1 MILLT
6 LILIPSLM
14 LSDYYLTLLGEKLRQ
29 RSQPQCLFR
38 IESYE
43 LNPFFQK
50 DVARLRW
57 INWRHISLTILLT
70 LVMAFLAVGYVY
82 QVSPVPFIALLG
94 YYSVFY
100 GVVIGRHINNILIFS
115 DALKAPQL
123 GIDQIPLEQKP
134 IVNIDESIKLVQMS
148 NAALLPPFGLSAAL
162 TRSEFMI
169 GGFCGI
175 LALFAVH
182 WYWLKWYQFKQR
194 KASQRAV

>member
-29 RSQPQCLFR
+29 RSQPHRLLR

-57 INWRHISLTILLT
+57 INWRHLSLTILFT
-70 LVMAFLAVGYVY
+70 LLMAFLATGYVY
-82 QVSPVPFIALLG
+82 QVSPVPFIGITG
-94 YYSVFY
+94 YYAVFY
-100 GVVIGRHINNILIFS
+100 GVVIGRHINSILVFA
-115 DALKAPQL
+115 DALNNPQP
-123 GIDQIPLEQKP
+123 GIDQIPTEQKP
-134 IVNIDESIKLVQMS
+134 ILSIEESIKLTQMS
-148 NAALLPPFGLSAAL
+148 NVALLPPFGLAAVL

-169 GGFCGI
+169 GGFGAI
-175 LALFAVH
+175 LMLLAVH
-182 WYWLKWYQFKQR
+182 WYWLKLYQLKQR
-194 KASQRAV
+194 KAAQRAA